1 MGLGVT
7 DYLAGLGSIRG
18 VVCSFPSSDTLF
30 HPSQTRSVSGLYGR
44 DEPVID
50 SHLLQDRRAAAMALG
65 RRGPV
70 NAAAVLTRPTAAVR
84 VWPPLGLSFC
94 GMMRA
99 CRACTLRIP
108 VIAGQAQG
116 RSGVVNCRKPFIK
129 GGGRRESPYRP

>member
-30 HPSQTRSVSGLYGR
+30 HPSQTRSVSGFYGR
-44 DEPVID
+44 DEPVIG

-70 NAAAVLTRPTAAVR
+70 NAAAVLTRPAAATGER
-84 VWPPLGLSFC
+84 PLC
-94 GMMRA
+94 GNA
-99 CRACTLRIP
+99 I
-108 VIAGQAQG
+108 IG
-116 RSGVVNCRKPFIK
+116 RHDFHLQFAVN
-129 GGGRRESPYRP
+129 